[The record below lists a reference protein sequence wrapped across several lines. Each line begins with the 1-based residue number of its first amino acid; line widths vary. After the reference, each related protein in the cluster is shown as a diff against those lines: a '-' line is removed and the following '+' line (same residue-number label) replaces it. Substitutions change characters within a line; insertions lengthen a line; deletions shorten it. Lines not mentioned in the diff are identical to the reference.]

1 MRLIEANS
9 IQQIEYAPL
18 TPSEQVLERC
28 AIAREKLE
36 LGDYDAGCNA
46 LRPWWNLSEWPRH
59 HGLSTE
65 AAAELLLTAGT
76 LSGWL
81 ASTRQV
87 HGDQEWSQA
96 LLNGAIAL
104 FEQVGEGSRAAEGRI
119 ELAACYYREGLFD
132 LSRATLRSALQSLSE
147 DERELKVVALIRLA
161 SVERH
166 AARLHDAL
174 NVLNE
179 AAAIAATAGTWIQG
193 RLHTEFATTLKE
205 LGVAENQI
213 QYFDKA
219 LVYYQEA
226 FLHFEKIGNLRF
238 VAAIENNHGYLLLT
252 LRRLD
257 EAQVHLQRARELFND
272 LGDSVGCAQV
282 DETLAQLYLASEQ
295 HNLAERSVRLAVDTL
310 ETTSENALLAEALT
324 TQGLVLCRL
333 GRRHEAKP
341 ALERARRVA
350 ERCGDYEGAGK
361 SLLILIEEMCDHLG
375 NDERR
380 EIGSQASQ
388 LLATSQLAAT
398 RERLQNCL
406 ERVAA
411 AHTEYEKQRE
421 FATHAEK
428 MAALG
433 ELSFGVAHNVNNTLT
448 GILGRAQLLLR
459 TKDAK
464 KINSG
469 IEMIIKSAE
478 DGAHIIR
485 RIQDFARKEPSHKFQ
500 AVSVAGLMKDVCEM
514 SRPRW
519 EARVD
524 GPQVRLA
531 LVADCTASV
540 MGDAV
545 ELREV
550 LVNMIY
556 NAIDAMP
563 SGGEIR
569 MSSQET
575 NGRVVLTIADNGTGM
590 TPEVKSRLFDPFF
603 TTKGKGGTGMG
614 MAVSFGIIR
623 RHNGSIDVESEPGR
637 GTTFRISLPINKDS
651 QAITRADATKED
663 LAVNKDRITAL
674 VVDDE
679 NAVREVL
686 REALEAEGCEVL
698 IADSGEMALNLYDSR
713 AGKLDIVFTDIGMPE
728 MSGWELARE
737 IRKRSKTMPLAIVS
751 GWADA
756 ISCDARQ
763 AIQADWV
770 VSKPFDIATIAKI
783 ANEVGARRSG
793 AADAQSEVVNTDLRE
808 LLGMN

>member
-9 IQQIEYAPL
+9 IQHVEYPPL
-18 TPSEQVLERC
+18 SLSEQVLESC
-28 AIAREKLE
+28 ALAREKLE
-36 LGDYDAGCNA
+36 LGDYDAGCTA

-59 HGLSTE
+59 HGLSNE

-76 LSGWL
+76 LSGWI

-87 HGDQEWSQA
+87 HGDQEWAQA

-104 FEQVGEGSRAAEGRI
+104 FEQVDKGSRAAEGRI

-174 NVLNE
+174 NVLHE
-179 AAAIAATAGTWIQG
+179 TSAIAAAAGAWIQG
-193 RLHTEFATTLKE
+193 RLHSEFATTLKE

-213 QYFDKA
+213 EYFDRA
-219 LVYYQEA
+219 LVHYQEA
-226 FLHFEKIGNLRF
+226 FLQFEKIGNLRF

-252 LRRLD
+252 LGRLD
-257 EAQVHLQRARELFND
+257 QARVHLQRARELFKD

-282 DETLAQLYLASEQ
+282 DETLAQLYLASHQ
-295 HNLAERSVRLAVDTL
+295 PRLAERSVRLAVDTL
-310 ETTSENALLAEALT
+310 ETTGENALLAEALT

-380 EIGSQASQ
+380 EIGFQASQ

-406 ERVAA
+406 DRVAA
-411 AHTEYEKQRE
+411 AHTEHEKQRE

-459 TKDAK
+459 TKDAE

-500 AVSVAGLMKDVCEM
+500 SVSVAGLMKDVCEM

-519 EARVD
+519 ESVA

-540 MGDAV
+540 LGDAV

-556 NAIDAMP
+556 NAVDAMP

-590 TPEVKSRLFDPFF
+590 TPDVKSRLFDPFF

-637 GTTFRISLPINKDS
+637 GTTFRISLPVDKDLHATDAANVTTVEATS
-651 QAITRADATKED
+651 NEEKIT
-663 LAVNKDRITAL
+663 VL

-698 IADSGEMALNLYDSR
+698 VAESGEMALNLYDGR
-713 AGKLDIVFTDIGMPE
+713 AGKVDIVFTDIGMPE

-737 IRKRSKTMPLAIVS
+737 IRKRSKTIPLAIVS

-763 AIQADWV
+763 AIKADWV

-783 ANEVGARRSG
+783 ANEVGARRP
-793 AADAQSEVVNTDLRE
+793 AANGSESEAINSDLRE

>member
-1 MRLIEANS
+1 MKLLEPTQTS
-9 IQQIEYAPL
+9 PL
-18 TPSEQVLERC
+18 TLSEQVQAC
-28 AIAREKLE
+28 CTIAREQLE
-36 LGDYDAGCNA
+36 LGDYDGGCAA
-46 LRPWWNLSEWPRH
+46 LRPWWNLAEWPRH
-59 HGLSTE
+59 HGLSNE

-76 LSGWL
+76 LSGWI
-81 ASTRQV
+81 AGTRQI
-87 HGDQEWSQA
+87 HGDQKWAQA

-104 FEQVGEGSRAAEGRI
+104 FEQIGEGTRAAEGRI
-119 ELAACYYREGLFD
+119 ELAGCYYREGLFD
-132 LSRATLRSALQSLSE
+132 LSRATLRAAIESLSE
-147 DERELKVVALIRLA
+147 DERDLKVAALIRLA

-179 AAAIAATAGTWIQG
+179 TSTIAAAAGAWIQG
-193 RLHTEFATTLKE
+193 RLHSEFASTLRE
-205 LGVAENQI
+205 LGVAENRI
-213 QYFDKA
+213 HYFDSA
-219 LVYYQEA
+219 LGHYREA
-226 FLHFEKIGNLRF
+226 LLHFEKIGNLRF
-238 VAAIENNHGYLLLT
+238 VAAVENNHGYLLLT
-252 LRRLD
+252 LGRFD
-257 EAQVHLQRARELFND
+257 DATVHLQRARDLFNE

-282 DETLAQLYLASEQ
+282 DETLAQLYLASRQ
-295 HNLAERSVRLAVDTL
+295 HALAERSVRLAVDTL
-310 ETTSENALLAEALT
+310 ETTGENALLAEALT

-361 SLLILIEEMCDHLG
+361 SLLILIEEMCEHLA

-380 EIGSQASQ
+380 EIGLQASQ
-388 LLATSQLAAT
+388 LLATSQVAST
-398 RERLQNCL
+398 RERLRECL
-406 ERVAA
+406 DRVAS
-411 AHTEYEKQRE
+411 AHAEHERQRE
-421 FATHAEK
+421 FATHADK

-459 TKDAK
+459 TKDEK
-464 KINSG
+464 KISAG

-485 RIQDFARKEPSHKFQ
+485 RIQDFARRQPSHKLQ
-500 AVSVAGLMKDVCEM
+500 PVSVAGLMKDVCEM
-514 SRPRW
+514 SRPLWDAGVSGRQI
-519 EARVD
+519 RV
-524 GPQVRLA
+524 A

-569 MSSQET
+569 MSAQEI
-575 NGRVVLTIADNGTGM
+575 NGRVVVNIIDTGTGM

-637 GTTFRISLPINKDS
+637 GTTFKISLPVAETES
-651 QAITRADATKED
+651 ATADESPKQEASVGED
-663 LAVNKDRITAL
+663 KLRVL

-679 NAVREVL
+679 TAVREVL
-686 REALEAEGCEVL
+686 REALEAEGCEVMV
-698 IADSGEMALNLYDSR
+698 AESGEMALKLYDSSKVR
-713 AGKLDIVFTDIGMPE
+713 VDIVFTDIGMPE
-728 MSGWELARE
+728 MSGWELASE
-737 IRKRSKTMPLAIVS
+737 IRKRSETIPLAIVS

-763 AIQADWV
+763 EIKADWV
-770 VSKPFDIATIAKI
+770 VSKPFDIATIAGI
-783 ANEVGARRSG
+783 A
-793 AADAQSEVVNTDLRE
+793 SEVAGRRKNPVNRGPELAKGDVRT
-808 LLGMN
+808 LLGMA